1 MAGASMNDI
10 KARIKSVNSTMQ
22 ITKAMELVAISKL
35 RRAKERAEATR
46 PYSLAL
52 ENGIRAI
59 STPEALALA
68 GWQPNPD
75 APVLYIVI
83 AGDRGLAGGY
93 NMNVFRKMLSDANE
107 GAMFLPVG
115 KKAADFIRHRSLP
128 TLSGEFT
135 QAAQM
140 GVGRCFALSDI
151 ACESFKRGEISAIKV
166 VYTRFVS
173 MISQTPVIEDVLPL
187 SVTEKDESA
196 DPILDGD
203 PAETLDKIIPQY
215 LGGRI
220 YSAVCQAIAS
230 EHGARRMAMNAAN
243 KNATEMI
250 DSLMLGYNRARQAVI
265 TQEITEIVSGAE
277 AL

>member
-1 MAGASMNDI
+1 MLCAVAVCH
-10 KARIKSVNSTMQ
+10 KHVALF
-22 ITKAMELVAISKL
+22 ELNHSRFNQLVPDFHFGKGNGKL
-35 RRAKERAEATR
+35 
-46 PYSLAL
+46 
-52 ENGIRAI
+52 
-59 STPEALALA
+59 
-68 GWQPNPD
+68 
-75 APVLYIVI
+75 
-83 AGDRGLAGGY
+83 
-93 NMNVFRKMLSDANE
+93 
-107 GAMFLPVG
+107 
-115 KKAADFIRHRSLP
+115 
-128 TLSGEFT
+128 
-135 QAAQM
+135 
-140 GVGRCFALSDI
+140 
-151 ACESFKRGEISAIKV
+151 
-166 VYTRFVS
+166 
-173 MISQTPVIEDVLPL
+173 L

-203 PAETLDKIIPQY
+203 SAETLDKIIPQY